1 MLFVRTVVMYLV
13 LLGVVRLIG
22 KRQIGQLAAS
32 EFVVTMLV
40 ANLASIPLENAD
52 QPLKNGLYPIATIF
66 LAEFILSFLT
76 LKSIRLRRLLTG
88 KPVILVEDGIPDR
101 QALRKNRITLDEL
114 MGQLRLKDVM
124 DVGQVQYAILE
135 NNGSIS
141 VFLYPEESPAAAKE
155 AGVKVSPRYL
165 PVTVVQDG
173 RIFPDDLKRMG
184 RDEAWLQK
192 ALRDRKLREKDVL
205 MMTLDKEGNIS
216 LIRKSR
222 QNS

>member
-1 MLFVRTVVMYLV
+1 MIFFRTMVMYLV

-40 ANLASIPLENAD
+40 ANLAAIPLENRD
-52 QPLKNGLYPIATIF
+52 QPLSHGLYPIATIF
-66 LAEFILSFLT
+66 LAEVILSFLT
-76 LKSIRLRRLLTG
+76 LKSIWLRKLLCG
-88 KPVILVEDGIPDR
+88 KPVILVENGVPDR

-114 MGQLRLKDVM
+114 TGQLRLKDVM
-124 DVGQVQYAILE
+124 DIRQVQYAILE

-141 VFLYPEESPAAAKE
+141 VFLYPEEDPAPAKE

-165 PVTVVQDG
+165 PVTVIQDG
-173 RIFPDDLKRMG
+173 AVFPDDLRRMG
-184 RDEAWLQK
+184 KDEAWLQK

-205 MMTLDKEGNIS
+205 LMTLDKADGIC
-216 LIRKSR
+216 LIRKK
-222 QNS
+222 Q